1 MLFCYPVVLLGER
14 DSELK
19 MDKSMLG
26 DLDNLPE
33 EDKLRMSTMIDQLQ
47 IRDRFPVFFDL
58 CFSLTF
64 LPRFM
69 YSLSYLVLLFLVF
82 SENFIVLSFML
93 CCKFKRMQ
101 MLQLG
106 VETVELGLYL
116 NFKDEECLA
125 LG

>member
-14 DSELK
+14 DSEQK

-64 LPRFM
+64 LSRFM

-116 NFKDEECLA
+116 NLKDEECLA